1 MIGVL
6 EEEIKKTNKLGTKM
20 IKLFQKNI
28 KTIGE
33 RIYYTSS
40 CLHLRLP

>member
-1 MIGVL
+1 
-6 EEEIKKTNKLGTKM
+6 M

-33 RIYYTSS
+33 RIYYTTS
-40 CLHLRLP
+40 CLDLLDTPGAGDRRRKVMVDER